1 MKRLEINFNPSSDV
15 FSVFTKASLPNN
27 LPSELLK
34 HEEIGNK
41 LYSNFIKKCING
53 NLSVWKLTKRCNLKK
68 FDSMRKSFKSVIS
81 NKEVHLKEEKNLMAR
96 FFIAACKRPQLE

>member
-41 LYSNFIKKCING
+41 LYSNFIKKRITG
-53 NLSVWKLTKRCNLKK
+53 NLSV
-68 FDSMRKSFKSVIS
+68 
-81 NKEVHLKEEKNLMAR
+81 
-96 FFIAACKRPQLE
+96 